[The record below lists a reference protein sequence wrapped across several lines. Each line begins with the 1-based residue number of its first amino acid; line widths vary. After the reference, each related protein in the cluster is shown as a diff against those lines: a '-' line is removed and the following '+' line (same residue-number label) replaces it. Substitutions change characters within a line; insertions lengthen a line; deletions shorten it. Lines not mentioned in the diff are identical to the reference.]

1 MKLVLEASTRPF
13 SSEMRLPKNEIPVD
27 SAASAPLSASI
38 AGVAKRRSTF
48 VSLRKN
54 SSPLTIFDE
63 EEEEEVS
70 PHHVILW
77 IRI

>member
-13 SSEMRLPKNEIPVD
+13 SAEMRLPKNEILVD

-54 SSPLTIFDE
+54 ALPLTIFDE
-63 EEEEEVS
+63 DEEVS
-70 PHHVILW
+70 PHRVILW